1 MPTVSKPYKA
11 ALSKT
16 QGRQSYSIIF
26 RHPVR
31 KDPNTGKPGRRVRA
45 GLGTKD
51 ESEASQLV
59 NQMNELLTNSD
70 YWTIGAQATARG
82 RFNTRIVDIFFHDI
96 VPQPTNFM
104 GVREQAIPIPSSD
117 DSNYRS
123 VLLLGTTG
131 AGKTT
136 VLRQVIGTHPVK
148 ERFPSTSTAKTTVA
162 DTEIIVAD
170 GDYQSV
176 VTFMERDEVRDYLE
190 ECISK
195 AVLTAYQ
202 GQSDSDVLRSLLQH
216 VDQRMRFNYVL
227 GNGPITED
235 DLDDEDEDEDD
246 LDEELSLSESQLAPE
261 APESLDLNRT
271 NDLLVR
277 AVNHA
282 REIATNQGSK
292 LKAELDATDESDQR
306 VVDELFEE
314 ELDRLLR
321 QDEEYHAI
329 ADELMDEIELRFTAL
344 ALGSSRKTKQG
355 WPISWEFSSPDRDTF
370 IKEILRF
377 SSNYAPL
384 FGQLLTPLVN
394 GLRVKGPFFPVW
406 AKESRQPIVFVD
418 GEGLGHTPDS
428 SSSLSTNLLRRID
441 MVDAVVL
448 VDNAVQP
455 MQAAPVAA
463 LRSLVRTG
471 NIKKLLMCFTHFD
484 EVKGDNLPTVSAK
497 RNHVLASAE
506 NVMTRLGEDLGP
518 NAERALRARL
528 AEQCF
533 FLGGIDKVLDAKKKR
548 GKRSIEQIKTLLASI
563 DKIVE
568 RLEPVEARPVYDR
581 MNLALAI
588 REAANQFHEAWLP
601 RLGLKYKSGTNK
613 EHWTRVKALS
623 RRLANGWADQYDNLM
638 PVSDLHKQLGELIYV
653 TIQEPIRWEGDEPDE
668 DSQQQTYDEFSSTLT
683 GRLLELASRRVWT
696 EKSDEWQDAFNQ
708 SGKGSTFIRAEIIA
722 EEIYDKAAPV
732 PDLTPSPDRN
742 KFLHEVLALV
752 EEVCKELNITLE

>member
-11 ALSKT
+11 SLSKT

-26 RHPVR
+26 RHSVR

-51 ESEASQLV
+51 ENEANQLV
-59 NQMNELLTNSD
+59 GQLNELLANSD
-70 YWTIGAQATARG
+70 YWTIGAQETARG
-82 RFNTRIVDIFFHDI
+82 RFDSRIVDIFFHDI
-96 VPQPTNFM
+96 VPQPTDFM
-104 GVREQAIPIPSSD
+104 NVREQVTPIPSSD
-117 DSNYRS
+117 DSDYRS
-123 VLLLGTTG
+123 ALLLGTTG

-136 VLRQVIGTHPVK
+136 VLRQIIGTHPVK

-162 DTEIIVAD
+162 DTEIIVAE

-202 GQSDSDVLRSLLQH
+202 GKFDSNVLRSLLQH

-227 GNGPITED
+227 GNGPISED

-246 LDEELSLSESQLAPE
+246 FEEELNPSEPE
-261 APESLDLNRT
+261 IVPNTPDNLDLDRT
-271 NDLLVR
+271 NDLLIR
-277 AVNHA
+277 AVNRA
-282 REIATNQGSK
+282 REIAVNQGTR
-292 LKAELDATDESDQR
+292 LKAELDASEESDQR

-329 ADELMDEIELRFTAL
+329 ADELMDEIELRFSVL
-344 ALGSSRKTKQG
+344 HKGSFRKNKQG
-355 WPISWEFSSPDRDTF
+355 WPISWEFSSSDRNTF

-377 SSNYAPL
+377 SSNHAPL
-384 FGQLLTPLVN
+384 FGTLLTPLVN
-394 GLRVKGPFFPVW
+394 GIRVKGPFFPLW
-406 AKESRQPIVFVD
+406 AEDSKQPLVIVD

-448 VDNAVQP
+448 VDNAAQP

-463 LRSLVRTG
+463 LRSIVRTG
-471 NIKKLLMCFTHFD
+471 NTKKLLMCFTHFD

-497 RNHVLASAE
+497 REHVLASAE
-506 NVMTRLGEDLGP
+506 NVMTHLGEDLGP

-528 AEQCF
+528 AEHCF
-533 FLGGIDKVLDAKKKR
+533 FLGGIDKVLDPKKKR
-548 GKRSIEQIKTLLASI
+548 GKRSIEQLKALLTAI
-563 DKIVE
+563 DQIVK
-568 RLEPVEARPVYDR
+568 RPEPVEARPVYDR
-581 MNLALAI
+581 MDLALAI
-588 REAANQFHEAWLP
+588 REAADQFHEVWLP
-601 RLGLKYKSGTNK
+601 RLGLKYKSGINK

-653 TIQEPIRWEGDEPDE
+653 TIQKPIRWIGDEPDE
-668 DSQQQTYDEFSSTLT
+668 DSQQQIYDEFSSALT
-683 GRLLELASRRVWT
+683 GRLLEFASRRVWI
-696 EKSDEWQDAFNQ
+696 ERSDEWQEAFNQ
-708 SGKGSTFIRAEIIA
+708 SGKGSTFVRAEIIA

-752 EEVCKELNITLE
+752 KEVCRELNITLE

>member
-1 MPTVSKPYKA
+1 MPAVSKPYKA
-11 ALSKT
+11 SLSKT

-51 ESEASQLV
+51 EAEANQLV
-59 NQMNELLTNSD
+59 NQMNELLSNSD
-70 YWTIGAQATARG
+70 YWTMGAQATARG
-82 RFNTRIVDIFFHDI
+82 RFDARIVDIFFHDI
-96 VPQPTNFM
+96 VPQPTDFM
-104 GVREQAIPIPSSD
+104 GVREQVIHIPSSD
-117 DSNYRS
+117 DSDYRS
-123 VLLLGTTG
+123 ALLLGTTG

-162 DTEIIVAD
+162 DTEIIVAE
-170 GDYQSV
+170 GDYQAV
-176 VTFMERDEVRDYLE
+176 ITFMERDEVRDYLE

-195 AVLTAYQ
+195 AVLIAYQ
-202 GQSDSDVLRSLLQH
+202 EKPDSDVLRSLLQH

-227 GNGPITED
+227 GNGPISED
-235 DLDDEDEDEDD
+235 DLDDEDEDD
-246 LDEELSLSESQLAPE
+246 LDEELDSSEPELTPE
-261 APESLDLNRT
+261 APESLDLDRT
-271 NDLLVR
+271 NDLLIR
-277 AVNHA
+277 AVNRA
-282 REIATNQGSK
+282 REIANNQGAK
-292 LKAELDATDESDQR
+292 LKTELDATDESDPR

-329 ADELMDEIELRFTAL
+329 ADELMDETELRFSAL
-344 ALGSSRKTKQG
+344 TSGSPRKNKQG
-355 WPISWEFSSPDRDTF
+355 WPVSWEFSSADRNTF

-377 SSNYAPL
+377 SSNHAPL
-384 FGQLLTPLVN
+384 FGTLLTPLVN
-394 GLRVKGPFFPVW
+394 GIRVKGPFFPAW
-406 AKESRQPIVFVD
+406 AGDSKQPIVIVD

-441 MVDAVVL
+441 MVDAVIL
-448 VDNAVQP
+448 VDNAAQP

-463 LRSLVRTG
+463 LRSLIRTG

-497 RNHVLASAE
+497 RDHILASAE

-533 FLGGIDKVLDAKKKR
+533 FLGGVDKILDEKKKR
-548 GKRSIEQIKTLLASI
+548 GKRSIEQIKALLTAVDQI
-563 DKIVE
+563 IKHP
-568 RLEPVEARPVYDR
+568 EPVAARPVYDR

-588 REAANQFHEAWLP
+588 REAADQFHQAWLP

-623 RRLANGWADQYDNLM
+623 RRLANGWSDQYDNLM

-668 DSQQQTYDEFSSTLT
+668 DSKQQTYDDFSSSLT
-683 GRLLELASRRVWT
+683 GRLLELATRRVWI
-696 EKSDEWQDAFNQ
+696 ERSDEWQEAFNQ
-708 SGKGSTFIRAEIIA
+708 SGKGSTFVRAEIIA
-722 EEIYDKAAPV
+722 EGIYDKAAPV

-752 EEVCKELNITLE
+752 EATCNEQNIKLE